1 MPACYQPLLSAAP
14 KRLINALGQPEFGLF
29 TDAVPELALA
39 EFDYR
44 SVLDKPLGQL
54 RRYFAQK
61 QFQFVTVSGK
71 HWVEGQAKDW
81 LLAVA
86 IADVRYVNSGFV
98 YLFQQ
103 DQQVFAQGILRPLQL
118 GCRMSLSSQQG
129 AASLKAGR
137 RRWQLEPQPTQWLV
151 EIDCGPL
158 QASLVLHL
166 ADPALSSDNSA
177 TTKQQPPLALCA
189 PTGYQGFTYTE
200 KNNALAVS
208 GQLSFAGQALDLRL
222 ARAGYDFSAG
232 YMRRQTNWRWSSIN
246 TLLQQRP
253 FGLNLAAG
261 VNETGLTENAL
272 WLDGHI
278 QHLSP
283 AHFQFDRYQPDSCW
297 QISTLCGELSLQFQ
311 PLFCRQEKIQTG
323 LLASNFRQYVGYYQ
337 GYIRLADGQQLAL
350 AQCLG
355 LAEDHYA
362 KW

>member
-1 MPACYQPLLSAAP
+1 MPACYQPLLTAAP
-14 KRLINALGQPEFGLF
+14 ARLINASGQPEFGLF
-29 TDAVPELALA
+29 SGSVPELALA

-44 SVLDKPLGQL
+44 SVLDKPLGRLQ
-54 RRYFAQK
+54 RYFAQK

-71 HWVEGQAKDW
+71 QWLDGQAKDW

-86 IADVRYVNSGFV
+86 IADVRYVSSGFV

-103 DQQVFAQGILRPLQL
+103 DQQVFQHGILRPLQF
-118 GCRMSLSSQQG
+118 GCRMSLSPQQG
-129 AASLKAGR
+129 AASLKAGQR
-137 RRWQLEPQPTQWLV
+137 HWQLEPQPSQWLV

-158 QASLVLHL
+158 RARLVLHQ
-166 ADPALSSDNSA
+166 ADPAMSAGHSA
-177 TTKQQPPLALCA
+177 TTKQPPLALCA

-208 GQLSFAGQALDLRL
+208 GQLSFAGRALDLSQ

-272 WLDGHI
+272 WLDGRI

-283 AHFQFDRYQPDSCW
+283 ARFVFDRYQPDSRW
-297 QISTLCGELSLQFQ
+297 HISTLCGELSLEFQ

-337 GYIRLADGQQLAL
+337 GQITLADGQTLQLQ
-350 AQCLG
+350 QCQG

>member
-1 MPACYQPLLSAAP
+1 MPACYQPLLTKAP
-14 KRLINALGQPEFGLF
+14 ARLINATGQPEFGLF
-29 TDAVPELALA
+29 TGSVPELVLA

-44 SVLDKPLGQL
+44 SVLDKPLGRL
-54 RRYFAQK
+54 RRHFAQK

-71 HWVEGQAKDW
+71 QWVDGQAKDW

-86 IADVRYVNSGFV
+86 IADVRYVSSGFV

-103 DQQVFAQGILRPLQL
+103 DQQVFQHGILRPLQL
-118 GCRMSLSSQQG
+118 GCRMSLSPQRG
-129 AASLKAGR
+129 AASLKAGQH
-137 RRWQLEPQPTQWLV
+137 RWQLEPQPTQWLV

-158 QASLVLHL
+158 QASLVLHQ
-166 ADPALSSDNSA
+166 AEAAVSANSSAKTN
-177 TTKQQPPLALCA
+177 QQPPLALCA

-208 GQLSFAGQALDLRL
+208 GQLNFAGRALDLSQ

-246 TLLQQRP
+246 TLWQHQS

-261 VNETGLTENAL
+261 VNETGMTENAL
-272 WLDGHI
+272 WLDGRI

-283 AHFQFDRYQPDSCW
+283 ARFVFDRYQQNSLW
-297 QISTLCGELSLQFQ
+297 HISTLCGELSLEFQ

-337 GYIRLADGQQLAL
+337 GRITLADGQQLEL
-350 AQCLG
+350 TQCLG